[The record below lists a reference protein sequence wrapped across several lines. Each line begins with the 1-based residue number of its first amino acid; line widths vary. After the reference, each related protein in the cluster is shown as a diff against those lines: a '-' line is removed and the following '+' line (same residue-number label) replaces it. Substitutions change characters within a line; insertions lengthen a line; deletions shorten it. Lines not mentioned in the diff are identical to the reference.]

1 MWKGDSCMRPFDL
14 DAAKRGEKILTRK
27 VVGPL
32 AARRGGSIPIISSF
46 EQILGVKTILMGF
59 GLEQNAIHS
68 PNESMDLEVW
78 ENGVVAVTEFYKNL
92 VR

>member
-1 MWKGDSCMRPFDL
+1 MRPFDL

-68 PNESMDLEVW
+68 SNESMDLEVW

>member
-1 MWKGDSCMRPFDL
+1 MEQE
-14 DAAKRGEKILTRK
+14 EKILTRK

-92 VR
+92 MR

>member
-1 MWKGDSCMRPFDL
+1 MRPFDL